1 MTKISFYPLD
11 LSDSNSYISRVC
23 QAIRWAQPTVEIQP
37 LVVDKTFSTSFSSDV
52 FWLNWFEDLG
62 KGHKIIIVKN
72 FILKL
77 LYLLRMK
84 ISRGK
89 VVVVLHNKS
98 PHEVVLGCLSH
109 FFMWLLLNLCDK
121 IVILCDDGIPV
132 ANQLAKR
139 NVAEKISKI
148 LHPSY
153 ICLPKKYSK
162 EPFGKFSILFFGALR
177 PYKNIELVLD
187 IAQKYQDFEFIISG
201 KPIDESY
208 AAFLLERA
216 EQLPNVLLELKY
228 NTNAEIEDL
237 MNKTSIL
244 VLPYHLVSTLNSG
257 VAMYAFSKG
266 MNVIMPEIGTVREL
280 NNRELVFSYQYADE
294 KQHKT
299 VLEQK
304 ICEAYLMYN
313 CNYAEFVHRAEV
325 IREEVLSRCSIE
337 AVGQQIIKS
346 GILDAK
352 FSNVES

>member
-23 QAIRWAQPTVEIQP
+23 QAIRWVQPTVEIQP

-62 KGHKIIIVKN
+62 KGSKIIIAKN

-98 PHEVVLGCLSH
+98 SHEVVLGCLSH

-132 ANQLAKR
+132 ANQLAKK
-139 NVAEKISKI
+139 NVTEKISKI

-153 ICLPKKYSK
+153 ICLPKQYSK
-162 EPFGKFSILFFGALR
+162 EPSGKFSILFFGLLR
-177 PYKNIELVLD
+177 PYKNIELLLNV
-187 IAQKYQDFEFIISG
+187 AQKYPDFDFIISG
-201 KPIDESY
+201 KPIDEVY
-208 AAFLLERA
+208 ATFLLGKA
-216 EQLPNVLLELKY
+216 EQLSNVFLELKY
-228 NTNAEIEDL
+228 NTDAEIEIL
-237 MNKTSIL
+237 MNRASIL

-266 MNVIMPEIGTVREL
+266 INVVMPEIGSVREL
-280 NNRELVFSYQYADE
+280 NSRDLVFSYQYTDE
-294 KQHKT
+294 EQHQT

-304 ICEAYLMYN
+304 ICEVYSIYN
-313 CNYAEFVHRAEV
+313 CNYAEFVRRAEV

-337 AVGQQIIKS
+337 AIGLQIQKS
-346 GILDAK
+346 GILDFNALK
-352 FSNVES
+352 M